1 MSRLVA
7 VVLPSE
13 EQQTGDMIAVKATK
27 MLMRASPTLHLGRA
41 ALSLPSS
48 HLSEATLRDRLLVI
62 RSIRRSKET
71 GAGTGQG
78 LGSRC
83 RRV

>member
-27 MLMRASPTLHLGRA
+27 QYAM
-41 ALSLPSS
+41 
-48 HLSEATLRDRLLVI
+48 I
-62 RSIRRSKET
+62 RYMQEQKT
-71 GAGTGQG
+71 Q
-78 LGSRC
+78 
-83 RRV
+83 VP